1 MTAARSA
8 KDDDWLVLIDPQFV
22 FASPEAS
29 PWGSPLFA
37 DALPRM
43 VELAAAYG
51 PERTVLTRFVANPDL
66 GGSWAS
72 YYQDWPFALVPE
84 SDPLYAVV
92 PALAG
97 VTDLVVTEPTFGK
110 WGPGLRAIV
119 GEQPRLTLAGVS
131 TDCCVIATALPA
143 ADAGATVRVIDA
155 ACAGST
161 PENHRRAVDAMA
173 LFAPQI
179 IVR

>member
-51 PERTVLTRFVANPDL
+51 PERTVLTRFVANPGL

-84 SDPLYAVV
+84 STPCM
-92 PALAG
+92 PWS
-97 VTDLVVTEPTFGK
+97 PP
-110 WGPGLRAIV
+110 WR
-119 GEQPRLTLAGVS
+119 
-131 TDCCVIATALPA
+131 
-143 ADAGATVRVIDA
+143 
-155 ACAGST
+155 GS
-161 PENHRRAVDAMA
+161 P
-173 LFAPQI
+173 I
-179 IVR
+179 